1 MATIFT
7 KIINGEIPFENKAV
21 KQQTAF
27 VSDFPYFDTGATLH
41 YTTNNGDYICLG
53 VVDNSEELKEYYLKT
68 ASEEDIKETVIVTDS
83 IIKVNDSIKIKVEH
97 LDSIKNAKVIEVQ
110 TLDNDSTLKLF
121 YKLVSE

>member
-1 MATIFT
+1 MIDNVKRFFIGVCYVVGCYLTIIAVVIVYIYGK
-7 KIINGEIPFENKAV
+7 KIINK
-21 KQQTAF
+21 
-27 VSDFPYFDTGATLH
+27 
-41 YTTNNGDYICLG
+41 
-53 VVDNSEELKEYYLKT
+53 
-68 ASEEDIKETVIVTDS
+68 EEDIKENVIVTDS

>member
-1 MATIFT
+1 MIDDIKKFFIGLCYSAGCYLVVLAVIIIYNYSR
-7 KIINGEIPFENKAV
+7 KIINNENTV
-21 KQQTAF
+21 KENIT
-27 VSDFPYFDTGATLH
+27 
-41 YTTNNGDYICLG
+41 I
-53 VVDNSEELKEYYLKT
+53 
-68 ASEEDIKETVIVTDS
+68 TDS

>member
-1 MATIFT
+1 MIDNIKRFFIGLCYVVGCYLIIIAVVIVYIYGK
-7 KIINGEIPFENKAV
+7 KIINNE
-21 KQQTAF
+21 
-27 VSDFPYFDTGATLH
+27 DT
-41 YTTNNGDYICLG
+41 
-53 VVDNSEELKEYYLKT
+53 
-68 ASEEDIKETVIVTDS
+68 IKENVTIADS

>member
-1 MATIFT
+1 MIDDIKKFFIGLCYVVGCYLVILAVAIIYTYSK
-7 KIINGEIPFENKAV
+7 KIINN
-21 KQQTAF
+21 
-27 VSDFPYFDTGATLH
+27 
-41 YTTNNGDYICLG
+41 
-53 VVDNSEELKEYYLKT
+53 
-68 ASEEDIKETVIVTDS
+68 EEDIKENVTVTDS

>member
-1 MATIFT
+1 MIDNIKRFFIGLCYVVGCYLVIIAVVVIYNYSK
-7 KIINGEIPFENKAV
+7 KIINN
-21 KQQTAF
+21 
-27 VSDFPYFDTGATLH
+27 
-41 YTTNNGDYICLG
+41 
-53 VVDNSEELKEYYLKT
+53 
-68 ASEEDIKETVIVTDS
+68 EEDIKENVIVTDS

>member
-1 MATIFT
+1 MIDNIKRFFIGLCYVVGCYLTIIAIVIVYIYGK
-7 KIINGEIPFENKAV
+7 KIINN
-21 KQQTAF
+21 
-27 VSDFPYFDTGATLH
+27 
-41 YTTNNGDYICLG
+41 
-53 VVDNSEELKEYYLKT
+53 
-68 ASEEDIKETVIVTDS
+68 EEDIKENVTIADS

>member
-1 MATIFT
+1 MIDDIKKFFIGLCYSAGCYLVVLAVIIIYNYSI
-7 KIINGEIPFENKAV
+7 KIINNE
-21 KQQTAF
+21 
-27 VSDFPYFDTGATLH
+27 
-41 YTTNNGDYICLG
+41 
-53 VVDNSEELKEYYLKT
+53 DN
-68 ASEEDIKETVIVTDS
+68 IKENVTIADS

>member
-1 MATIFT
+1 MIDDIKKFFIGLCYSAGCYLVVLTVVVIYNYSR
-7 KIINGEIPFENKAV
+7 KIINNE
-21 KQQTAF
+21 
-27 VSDFPYFDTGATLH
+27 S
-41 YTTNNGDYICLG
+41 
-53 VVDNSEELKEYYLKT
+53 
-68 ASEEDIKETVIVTDS
+68 DIKENVTIADS